1 MKMMLNP
8 IIRREAKTSLRSWKM
23 FLAIALY
30 TLIISGAAII
40 FIKGVISGGYM
51 GVDLRGLSILYAVL
65 GFMQF
70 AMTMIM
76 VPALTAGSI
85 SGERER
91 QTLDILLVT
100 KMTTFSIVIGK
111 LASSIG
117 IFLLMMIATLPVFAI
132 VFFFGGLSLFNLL
145 IMEIYMVV
153 VSVMAGSI
161 AVFFSTFFKKT
172 VSSIIFTYIILGIF
186 CFGTLICT
194 FIYIA
199 YCNSSV
205 DINPSMAAILLTNI
219 VNPGVGFASIM
230 DKQLGTN
237 LVTSFFGYWIEFTP
251 MAKILNNYFLIIN
264 IVINIIIT
272 SIFTVL
278 SSLKLKSTN
287 N

>member
-1 MKMMLNP
+1 MMLNP
-8 IIRREAKTSLRSWKM
+8 IIRREAKTSLRSWRM

-51 GVDLRGLSILYAVL
+51 GVDLRGLSILYVVL

-70 AMTMIM
+70 AVTMIM

-132 VFFFGGLSLFNLL
+132 IFFFGGLSLINLF
-145 IMEIYMVV
+145 IMEIYMVI
-153 VSVMAGSI
+153 VSIMVGSI
-161 AVFFSTFFKKT
+161 SIFFSTFFKKT
-172 VSSIIFTYIILGIF
+172 VSSIIFTYILLGIL
-186 CFGTLICT
+186 CFGTLIFT

-205 DINPSMAAILLTNI
+205 DVNPSMVAILLTNI
-219 VNPGVGFASIM
+219 VNPGVGFANII

-251 MAKILNNYFLIIN
+251 AAKILNNYFLIIN
-264 IVINIIIT
+264 TFINICISLLFT
-272 SIFTVL
+272 SL
-278 SSLKLKSTN
+278 SALRLKGTN
-287 N
+287 S

>member
-1 MKMMLNP
+1 MMLNP

-40 FIKGVISGGYM
+40 FIKGVISGGYI
-51 GVDLRGLSILYAVL
+51 GVDLRGLSIFYAVL

-76 VPALTAGSI
+76 VPALTASSI

-199 YCNSSV
+199 YCNGSV

-230 DKQLGTN
+230 DKQLGTD
-237 LVTSFFGYWIEFTP
+237 LVTSFFGCWIEITP
-251 MAKILNNYFLIIN
+251 MAKILNNYFLTIN

-272 SIFTVL
+272 SIFTLL

>member
-1 MKMMLNP
+1 MMLNP

-51 GVDLRGLSILYAVL
+51 GVDLRGLSILYVVL

-70 AMTMIM
+70 AVTMIM

-132 VFFFGGLSLFNLL
+132 VFFFGGLSLINLF
-145 IMEIYMVV
+145 IMEIYMVIISIMV
-153 VSVMAGSI
+153 GSI
-161 AVFFSTFFKKT
+161 SIFFSTFFKKT
-172 VSSIIFTYIILGIF
+172 VSSIVFTYILLGIL
-186 CFGTLICT
+186 CFGTLIFT

-205 DINPSMAAILLTNI
+205 NVNPSMAAILLTNI
-219 VNPGVGFASIM
+219 VNPGVGFVNIM

-251 MAKILNNYFLIIN
+251 AAKILNNYFLIIN
-264 IVINIIIT
+264 TFINICISLLFT
-272 SIFTVL
+272 SL
-278 SSLKLKSTN
+278 SALRLKGTN
-287 N
+287 G

>member
-1 MKMMLNP
+1 MMLNP

-51 GVDLRGLSILYAVL
+51 GVDLRGLSILYVVL

-70 AMTMIM
+70 AVTMIM

-132 VFFFGGLSLFNLL
+132 VFFFGGLSLINLF
-145 IMEIYMVV
+145 IMEIYMVIISIMV
-153 VSVMAGSI
+153 GSI
-161 AVFFSTFFKKT
+161 SIFFSTFFKKT
-172 VSSIIFTYIILGIF
+172 VSSIVFTYILLGIL
-186 CFGTLICT
+186 CFGTLIFT

-205 DINPSMAAILLTNI
+205 NVNPSMAAILLTNI
-219 VNPGVGFASIM
+219 VNPGVGFVNIM

-251 MAKILNNYFLIIN
+251 AAKILNNYFLIIN
-264 IVINIIIT
+264 TFINICISLLFT
-272 SIFTVL
+272 SL
-278 SSLKLKSTN
+278 SALRLKDTN
-287 N
+287 G

>member
-1 MKMMLNP
+1 MMLNP

-161 AVFFSTFFKKT
+161 AVFFSTFFK
-172 VSSIIFTYIILGIF
+172 SG
-186 CFGTLICT
+186 
-194 FIYIA
+194 
-199 YCNSSV
+199 
-205 DINPSMAAILLTNI
+205 
-219 VNPGVGFASIM
+219 AS
-230 DKQLGTN
+230 K
-237 LVTSFFGYWIEFTP
+237 
-251 MAKILNNYFLIIN
+251 
-264 IVINIIIT
+264 
-272 SIFTVL
+272 
-278 SSLKLKSTN
+278 
-287 N
+287 